1 MIVRLLVLV
10 NLPVVFVSILSNI
23 PSSAYSSSQTIP
35 NPFEQTQSIV
45 QPEAYIWVN
54 SNPVPAGNIQTIT
67 FGVFNLQSGQG
78 IPGVTVDGTITYAPG
93 VPVNMR
99 SFTGNTDNAG
109 YFYYSWVVDPQPG
122 FFIVTVA
129 AVSEHYSIRLV
140 KSTMFEVTA

>member
-1 MIVRLLVLV
+1 MVRLLVLV
-10 NLPVVFVSILSNI
+10 NLPVVFVSILASI
-23 PSSAYSSSQTIP
+23 PSSAFSSSQTTP

-54 SNPVPAGNIQTIT
+54 SNPVPVGNIQTIT
-67 FGVFNLQSGQG
+67 FGVFDLQSGQG
-78 IPGVTVDGTITYAPG
+78 IPGVTIDGTITYAPG

-99 SFTGNTDNAG
+99 SFIGNTDNAG

-129 AVSEHYSIRLV
+129 AVSEQYSIRLV
-140 KSTMFEVTA
+140 KSTTFEVTA

>member
-1 MIVRLLVLV
+1 MVRLLVLV
-10 NLPVVFVSILSNI
+10 NLPVVFVSILSNM
-23 PSSAYSSSQTIP
+23 PSSAYSSSQIIP
-35 NPFEQTQSIV
+35 NPFIQTQSIM

-54 SNPVPAGNIQTIT
+54 SNPVPVGNIQTIT
-67 FGVFNLQSGQG
+67 FGVFDLQSGQG

-129 AVSEHYSIRLV
+129 AVSEQYSIRLV